1 MIKTILAIYRF
12 LLSLRY
18 NVEIKGIDVL
28 KNSKSKFIL
37 PNHQAL
43 VDPQILFPHILKY
56 IKAVPVA
63 SEIYYNKP
71 VLKQL
76 FDVFGTVIVSDI
88 TSSNRDADALKNIYT
103 NVVKALETG
112 KSVVLYPSGQIA
124 GQGYEKIFNKQSAW
138 AIVDNIPENTSVIG
152 VRISGLWGSMW
163 SRAWVGKSPHFIN
176 TYLKAIFL
184 VLANLIFF
192 LPRRKVK
199 IEFVDIT
206 KDAIKKS
213 KESKQA
219 FNIFLEDF
227 YNINGEEKL
236 LFLKHYFYA
245 PALKRD
251 LPVRIEGS
259 VEDMKT
265 NAEAKTDDIPDEIFH
280 KVAEIIAKNTAIH
293 NDKIK
298 ITSNLILELNVDSLM
313 MVSIISD
320 VEESFEVVSQIEI
333 EFVTTVND
341 LCRIA
346 MNQQVNKDILKPG
359 KLHIRLEELH
369 DIDIDKKKNIVE
381 SFLSVFSK
389 EQKEHFA
396 YDKILGST
404 SRKDFMLK
412 AYVVSKIISKEVE
425 GKYVGIMLP
434 ALQSTTLLVIST
446 YMAGKIPVMLNWTVG
461 KKVLDHCVADVDL
474 KVILTAKAFHDKVQ
488 DLLSESV
495 KQKCIFFEQKVKEI
509 SLFTKISGVFS
520 FLMKSKPKIMPNDT
534 AVILFTSGS
543 ESLPKAVP
551 LTHQNIV
558 SNLWGVF
565 EIIKISNDN
574 ILLSFLPPFH
584 SFGFTVLTI
593 LPLISGVK
601 VAYTP
606 DPTDSREVLKILKHT
621 GANTLLATPTFL
633 KMLLSVSTQD
643 DLKDVILAITG
654 AESLHPSIIKT
665 FYEKADKNARLL
677 EGYGITECS
686 PVLTIN
692 PMEIQKEKSVGK
704 FIKGVDYLLVDY
716 NNYKPL
722 PQGEEGMIM
731 VKGESIFSGYTDKTI
746 SNPFVEIN
754 GSAYY
759 KTGDLGKMDEEGF
772 LFITGRLKRFIKLA
786 GEMIS
791 LPAIEGVLL
800 KKYGSDEE
808 VLLAVEGNDAI
819 DPPQI
824 VLFAKNNIDITE
836 ANAYL
841 KENGFPNLVKLNKL
855 IKVEEIPLLGT
866 GKTDYK
872 VLKQQII

>member
-1 MIKTILAIYRF
+1 MKIILAIYRF

-18 NVEIKGIDVL
+18 KVEVKGIEIL
-28 KNSKSKFIL
+28 KNPNPKFIL

-43 VDPQILFPHILKY
+43 VDPQILFPQILKH

-71 VLKQL
+71 ILKQL

-88 TSSNRDADALKNIYT
+88 TSNNRDADALKNIYI
-103 NVVKALETG
+103 NVVDALKSG

-138 AIVDNIPENTSVIG
+138 AIVDNIPEYTQVIG

-163 SRAWVGKSPHFIN
+163 SRAWIGKSPDFIK
-176 TYLKAIFL
+176 TYLKAIFM
-184 VLANLIFF
+184 VFANLIFF

-199 IEFVDIT
+199 IEIVDIT
-206 KDAIKKS
+206 AEAISMS
-213 KESKQA
+213 KEGKQA
-219 FNIFLEDF
+219 FNIFLENF
-227 YNINGEEKL
+227 YNVNGEEEL
-236 LFLKHYFYA
+236 HFLKHYFFA
-245 PALKRD
+245 PELKRE
-251 LPVRIEGS
+251 LPARIEGS
-259 VEDMKT
+259 VEDMKANT
-265 NAEAKTDDIPDEIFH
+265 EVKTDDIPDEVFL
-280 KVAEIIAKNTAIH
+280 KVTEIIAKNTGI
-293 NDKIK
+293 KQGSIK
-298 ITSNLILELNVDSLM
+298 INSNLILELNVDSLM

-320 VEESFEVVSQIEI
+320 VEQSFEVVSQIEI
-333 EFVTTVND
+333 EFVTLVAD
-341 LCRIA
+341 ICRIA
-346 MNQQVNKDILKPG
+346 MNQQISKDLLKPAFL
-359 KLHIRLEELH
+359 KTRIAALKTIE
-369 DIDIDKKKNIVE
+369 IDKTKNIVE
-381 SFLSVFSK
+381 SFLSVFSHD
-389 EQKEHFA
+389 QKEHFA

-412 AYVVSKIISKEVE
+412 AYVVSKIIKKEVE

-446 YMAGKIPVMLNWTVG
+446 YLAGKVPVMLNWTVG
-461 KKVLDHCVADVDL
+461 KKVLDHCVEDVDL
-474 KVILTAKAFHDKVQ
+474 EVILTAKAFHDKVQ
-488 DLLSESV
+488 DLLSDNV
-495 KQKCIFFEQKVKEI
+495 KQKCIFFEQKVKEV
-509 SLFTKISGVFS
+509 SLMTKLSGVLS
-520 FLMKSKPKIMPNDT
+520 FFGKSKPQFQLDDT

-551 LTHQNIV
+551 LTHRNIV
-558 SNLWGVF
+558 ANLWGVF
-565 EIIKISNDN
+565 EIIKISNEN

-593 LPLISGVK
+593 LPLISGLK

-643 DLKDVILAITG
+643 DLKEIILAITG
-654 AESLHPSIIKT
+654 AESLHPSIIKS
-665 FYEKADKNARLL
+665 FYEKADKNAKIL

-692 PMEIQKEKSVGK
+692 PMEVQKEKSVGK
-704 FIKGVDYLLVDY
+704 FIKGVDYLIADY
-716 NNYKPL
+716 KNFKPL
-722 PQGEEGMIM
+722 PQGEEGMII
-731 VKGESIFSGYTDKTI
+731 VKGESIFSGYTDKEI
-746 SNPFVEIN
+746 SSPFVSIE
-754 GSAYY
+754 GSEYY
-759 KTGDLGKMDEEGF
+759 KTGDLGRMDKDGF
-772 LFITGRLKRFIKLA
+772 LFITGRLKRFIKIA

-791 LPAIEGVLL
+791 LPAIEGALL

-808 VLLAVEGNDAI
+808 VLLAVEGNDTI

-824 VLFAKNNIDITE
+824 VLFAKAKIDIVE
-836 ANAYL
+836 ANTYL
-841 KENGFPNLVKLNKL
+841 KTSGFPNLVKLNKL
-855 IKVEEIPLLGT
+855 IEVEEIPLLGT

>member
-1 MIKTILAIYRF
+1 MKIILAIYRF

-18 NVEIKGIDVL
+18 NVEVKGIEIL
-28 KNSKSKFIL
+28 KNPNPKFIL

-43 VDPQILFPHILKY
+43 VDPQILFPQILKH

-76 FDVFGTVIVSDI
+76 FDAFGTVIVSDI
-88 TSSNRDADALKNIYT
+88 TSNNRDADALKNIYI
-103 NVVKALETG
+103 NVVDALKNG

-138 AIVDNIPENTSVIG
+138 AIVDNIPENTQVIG

-163 SRAWVGKSPHFIN
+163 SRAWIGKSPDFIK
-176 TYLKAIFL
+176 TYLKAIFM

-192 LPRRKVK
+192 LPRRNVK
-199 IEFVDIT
+199 IEFIDIT
-206 KDAIKKS
+206 EEAKTKS
-213 KESKQA
+213 KESKNA
-219 FNIFLEDF
+219 FNLFLEEI

-245 PALKRD
+245 QELKRD

-259 VEDMKT
+259 VADMKT
-265 NAEAKTDDIPDEIFH
+265 HSEVKTDDIPDEIFQ
-280 KVAEIIAKNTAIH
+280 KVAEIIAKNTG
-293 NDKIK
+293 NQKSEIK
-298 ITSNLILELNVDSLM
+298 INSNLILELSVDSLM
-313 MVSIISD
+313 LVSIISD
-320 VEESFEVVSQIEI
+320 VEQSFEVVSQIEI
-333 EFVTTVND
+333 EFVTLVAD
-341 LCRIA
+341 ICRIA
-346 MNQQVNKDILKPG
+346 MNQQISKDILKPAFL
-359 KLHIRLEELH
+359 KNKIAAHKTVEV
-369 DIDIDKKKNIVE
+369 DKTKNIVE
-381 SFLSVFSK
+381 SFLSVFSQD
-389 EQKEHFA
+389 QKEHFA
-396 YDKILGST
+396 YDKIMGSV

-412 AYVVSKIISKEVE
+412 AYVVSKIIRKEVD

-446 YMAGKIPVMLNWTVG
+446 YLAGKVPVMLNWTVG
-461 KKVLDHCVADVDL
+461 KKVLDHCVADADL
-474 KVILTAKAFHDKVQ
+474 KVILTAKTFHDKVQ
-488 DLLSESV
+488 DLLSDNV

-509 SLFTKISGVFS
+509 SLTTKLSGLFS
-520 FLMKSKPKIMPNDT
+520 FIFKAKPRIEPDDT

-558 SNLWGVF
+558 TNLWGVF
-565 EIIKISNDN
+565 EIIKISNEN

-593 LPLISGVK
+593 LPLISGLK

-633 KMLLSVSTQD
+633 KMLLSVSTQE
-643 DLKDVILAITG
+643 DLKEVILAITG
-654 AESLHPSIIKT
+654 AESLHPAIIKS
-665 FYEKADKNARLL
+665 FYDKADKNARIL

-686 PVLTIN
+686 PVLSIN

-704 FIKGVDYLLVDY
+704 FIKGVDFLIADF
-716 NNYKPL
+716 NDFNPL
-722 PQGEEGMIM
+722 PQGEDGMIM
-731 VKGESIFSGYTDKTI
+731 VRGNSIFGGYTDKNI
-746 SNPFVEIN
+746 ANPFVNIN
-754 GSAYY
+754 GNDYY
-759 KTGDLGKMDEEGF
+759 KTGDLGRIDEDGF
-772 LFITGRLKRFIKLA
+772 LFITGRLKRFIKIA

-808 VLLAVEGNDAI
+808 VLLAVEGSDAI

-824 VLFAKNNIDITE
+824 VLFAKSKIDIAE

-841 KENGFPNLVKLNKL
+841 KESGFPNLVKLNKL
-855 IKVEEIPLLGT
+855 IEVEEIPLLGT